1 MHTSPPLHVLDFVG
15 PALGAVA
22 FVLIMSR
29 VREPARR
36 SFNAIFVAGAGG
48 VYLSGGLGPW
58 ELLYPA
64 ATVPVVY
71 LGLRS
76 HRFIGLAWLM
86 HSSWD
91 VVHHL
96 WGNPIW
102 PFMPT
107 SSFGCMVF
115 DALIAI
121 WFLADA
127 PTIPAFAARRPALQH
142 AGGERGWGSGQL
154 TGTSAADTPAAP
166 VRRDTGSRTG

>member
-1 MHTSPPLHVLDFVG
+1 MS
-15 PALGAVA
+15 AVK
-22 FVLIMSR
+22 
-29 VREPARR
+29 EPTRR
-36 SFNAIFVAGAGG
+36 TFNAILVAGASG

-64 ATVPVVY
+64 LTIPVVY

-76 HRFIGLAWLM
+76 YRFIGLAWLM
-86 HSSWD
+86 HSCWD
-91 VVHHL
+91 IVHHL

-107 SSFGCMVF
+107 SSFGCMIF

-127 PTIPAFAARRPALQH
+127 PSIFRKGFREGGLVRYRGFSAGIVARLRSHATHALLVARSSPAPKRGIRRFLFV
-142 AGGERGWGSGQL
+142 R
-154 TGTSAADTPAAP
+154 AP
-166 VRRDTGSRTG
+166 LP

>member
-1 MHTSPPLHVLDFVG
+1 MHVPPSLQTMDFVG
-15 PALGAVA
+15 PAVGAVL
-22 FVLIMSR
+22 FVLLMSQ
-29 VREPARR
+29 VKEPARR
-36 SFNAIFVAGAGG
+36 TFNAIFVAGAGG

-64 ATVPVVY
+64 VTAPIAH

-86 HSSWD
+86 HAAWD

-102 PFMPT
+102 PWMPT
-107 SSFGCMVF
+107 SSFGCMLF

-127 PTIPAFAARRPALQH
+127 PTVSVSAWRSHARAAE
-142 AGGERGWGSGQL
+142 G
-154 TGTSAADTPAAP
+154 
-166 VRRDTGSRTG
+166 

>member
-1 MHTSPPLHVLDFVG
+1 MPVHHASPLHVMDLLG
-15 PALGAVA
+15 PAVGAVA

-36 SFNAIFVAGAGG
+36 RFNAVFVAGASG

-64 ATVPVVY
+64 ITAPIVY
-71 LGLRS
+71 LALDS
-76 HRFIGLAWLM
+76 HRFTGIAWLL
-86 HSSWD
+86 HAGWD

-107 SSFGCMVF
+107 SSFGCMIF

-121 WFLADA
+121 WFLAGA
-127 PTIPAFAARRPALQH
+127 PTITIPTWRVAATSPRVA
-142 AGGERGWGSGQL
+142 
-154 TGTSAADTPAAP
+154 TGTSAADTRAARARP
-166 VRRDTGSRTG
+166 GTG